1 METKTLLKVRLSLLL
16 IALLSTVTIYAQVGI
31 NTSTPEGA
39 LDINSSTNG
48 FVPPRVA
55 LTTTTAEA
63 PVVNPQGGSI
73 PTGTVVWNT
82 ATAGTSPT
90 NVVPGLYYWNGSSW
104 IGLAG
109 APGGLEW
116 SITGNAGTNTT
127 SNFIGTTDAN
137 GLMIRTNNTNR
148 FEYTNGGQLHS
159 YADGTAASPLYSWN
173 SDQDTGLYRIGA
185 DQLGAAA
192 GGSLRM
198 RVSTNGVYGVT
209 ADANSYGIQGENTS
223 SSGTGAGV
231 YGLTATASG
240 YGVVGENSGNNN
252 AVHANGNLT
261 ASGTKPFMID
271 HPEDPENKYL
281 KHFSIESDEV
291 LNIYRGIEAFDANG
305 KATVALPSYYNS
317 INKNASYQLTPVGAS
332 MPNLYIE
339 SEVTE
344 GVFVIAG
351 GIPGNKVSWQLTA
364 ERNDPYLKQNP
375 EERNVELDKGLN
387 RGKYFMPELYNQP
400 KEKGIF
406 YKKDSKKK

>member
-1 METKTLLKVRLSLLL
+1 METKNLLKVRLSLLL
-16 IALLSTVTIYAQVGI
+16 ITLLSTVSIYAQVGI
-31 NTSTPEGA
+31 NTSTPQGA
-39 LDINSSTNG
+39 LDISSSTNG

-55 LTTTTAEA
+55 LTTTSAEA
-63 PVVNPQGGSI
+63 PVVNPQGGGI
-73 PTGTVVWNT
+73 PAGTVVWNT

-104 IGLAG
+104 IGFAG
-109 APGGLEW
+109 APGGLDW
-116 SITGNAGTNTT
+116 SIAGNAGTNTT

-137 GLMIRTNNTNR
+137 GLMMRTNNSNR
-148 FEYTNGGQLHS
+148 FEITNGGLLNS
-159 YADGTAASPLYSWN
+159 YADGSAASPLYSWN
-173 SDQDTGLYRIGA
+173 SDQDTGIYRIGA
-185 DQLGAAA
+185 DQLGVSA
-192 GGSLRM
+192 GGTLRM
-198 RVSTNGVYGVT
+198 RVDATGVYGVT
-209 ADANSYGIQGENTS
+209 ADGSAYGVQGENTS
-223 SSGTGAGV
+223 ATGTGSGV

-240 YGVVGENSGNNN
+240 YGVVGHNSTNNN

-271 HPEDPENKYL
+271 HPEDPANKYL

-291 LNIYRGIEAFDANG
+291 LNIYRGVEQFNGNG
-305 KATVALPSYYNS
+305 KATVSLPSYYNS

-339 SEVTE
+339 SEVSE

-351 GIPGNKVSWQLTA
+351 GIPGKKVSWQLTA
-364 ERNDPYLKQNP
+364 ERNDPFLKQNP
-375 EERNVELDKGLN
+375 TERNVELDKGLN